1 MAVRT
6 IRIEADIEGRQT
18 LLQGSTKRK
27 DGSQTI
33 NLYQRSD
40 GSIINAF
47 RIYSHSFRDE
57 NGDLVLETVIEDGN
71 GTQVTSLKTYY

>member
-1 MAVRT
+1 MAVRPSW
-6 IRIEADIEGRQT
+6 IEADIEGRQT
-18 LLQGSTKRK
+18 PLQGGTKRK

>member
-1 MAVRT
+1 MAVRPFW
-6 IRIEADIEGRQT
+6 IEADIEGRQT
-18 LLQGSTKRK
+18 PLQGGTKRK
-27 DGSQTI
+27 DGSQII

-57 NGDLVLETVIEDGN
+57 N
-71 GTQVTSLKTYY
+71 

>member
-1 MAVRT
+1 MAVRPFW
-6 IRIEADIEGRQT
+6 IEADIEGRQT
-18 LLQGSTKRK
+18 LLQGGTKRK

-47 RIYSHSFRDE
+47 R
-57 NGDLVLETVIEDGN
+57 
-71 GTQVTSLKTYY
+71 

>member
-1 MAVRT
+1 MAVRPFW
-6 IRIEADIEGRQT
+6 IEADIEGRQAP
-18 LLQGSTKRK
+18 LQGGTKRK
-27 DGSQTI
+27 DGSQII

-40 GSIINAF
+40 GNIIKAF

-71 GTQVTSLKTYY
+71 GTRVTSLKTYY

>member
-1 MAVRT
+1 MAVRHFW
-6 IRIEADIEGRQT
+6 IEADIEGRQT
-18 LLQGSTKRK
+18 LLQGGTKRK

-40 GSIINAF
+40 GSIIKAF
-47 RIYSHSFRDE
+47 RIYIHSFRDE
-57 NGDLVLETVIEDGN
+57 NGDLALETIIEDGN